1 MGLWGPSTVQERR
14 GRTLMAS
21 HITHR
26 HSERWYTSASSSL
39 TEDTSLGN
47 SNMWSGGCTEKVKE
61 NATKLDLILVYCPS
75 FWESIKRE
83 IK

>member
-1 MGLWGPSTVQERR
+1 
-14 GRTLMAS
+14 MAS
-21 HITHR
+21 HIIHR
-26 HSERWYTSASSSL
+26 HCETWYTSASGPL

-47 SNMWSGGCTEKVKE
+47 SNMWGGGSIEKVKE
-61 NATKLDLILVYCPS
+61 NATKLDLILVYCLS